1 MKICDGHPTGN
12 GKAKQRGARKG
23 VLVVVVVV
31 IVALALV
38 VIVIVRVRVQCL
50 ADIPDLFSIRAKKK
64 IVLYKTIV
72 LYKMIVLYKTACS
85 THMGLGH
92 TNLKEVQK

>member
-1 MKICDGHPTGN
+1 MASIDKYQLVTRNLKICDGHPTDN

-31 IVALALV
+31 ALALV

-50 ADIPDLFSIRAKKK
+50 ADTLTFF
-64 IVLYKTIV
+64 
-72 LYKMIVLYKTACS
+72 
-85 THMGLGH
+85 
-92 TNLKEVQK
+92 N